1 MLGLAC
7 PRRRPR
13 VPRIQLSAGAKHRQ
27 RRDSGQRRIQIDPIR
42 IGTLDQIDLLRGP
55 PPPPDALFQWRASST
70 TDLDRPLR
78 SWRGRRWPIQAADA
92 SPSPLFT
99 TKAKPLSQGEATA
112 PHSCR
117 HLYRSHHVGNRF
129 PGQRWDKP
137 EDNTRGAGGVYA
149 RDRDCGGAVRGRRLT
164 RPARWSGTSCGR
176 SGWCRGGRRRRGG
189 GARPRA
195 CPAAPYA
202 REW

>member
-13 VPRIQLSAGAKHRQ
+13 VPRMQLSAGAKHRQ
-27 RRDSGQRRIQIDPIR
+27 RRNTRQRRIQIDPIR

-78 SWRGRRWPIQAADA
+78 SRRGRRWPIQAADA

-99 TKAKPLSQGEATA
+99 TKAKPLSQGRQQHRIRVGTSTEATTLA
-112 PHSCR
+112 IDSPDS
-117 HLYRSHHVGNRF
+117 
-129 PGQRWDKP
+129 
-137 EDNTRGAGGVYA
+137 T
-149 RDRDCGGAVRGRRLT
+149 
-164 RPARWSGTSCGR
+164 GTS
-176 SGWCRGGRRRRGG
+176 
-189 GARPRA
+189 PRIT
-195 CPAAPYA
+195 PAAPA
-202 REW
+202 ECTRETAIVVALSAGAPHQSAGQVERYFLRPKRVVQRR